1 MRRSDGLR
9 DKRRRCAHSGFTRST
24 ASSARRR
31 RPLRGLW
38 TMCGIFGAVA
48 RTGGGGGRGGGGGGR
63 GGAGGATLRHPESIP
78 RMAAALKP
86 PGPDGEC
93 IVGNERARIGG
104 RRLAIMELTTAEQPF

>member
-24 ASSARRR
+24 ASAARRR

-48 RTGGGGGRGGGGGGR
+48 RTRGGGGGGGGARR
-63 GGAGGATLRHPESIP
+63 GGGG
-78 RMAAALKP
+78 
-86 PGPDGEC
+86 GE
-93 IVGNERARIGG
+93 GGGGGGGG
-104 RRLAIMELTTAEQPF
+104 RDAAPPRIDPSHGRGPQTPRAGWRMHRRA